1 MKNLLPLPS
10 NSYLAAYQFT
20 MKHNSIYMVVLILML
35 AETSI
40 QQVNLAGSLTG
51 DAEAVLSSHWLVG
64 DISYS
69 TDDAPSEVT
78 CPGELS

>member
-1 MKNLLPLPS
+1 
-10 NSYLAAYQFT
+10 
-20 MKHNSIYMVVLILML
+20 MKHHTIYMVVLILML

-40 QQVNLAGSLTG
+40 QQVNLAGSLTS

-69 TDDAPSEVT
+69 TDDAPSEVL

>member
-1 MKNLLPLPS
+1 
-10 NSYLAAYQFT
+10 
-20 MKHNSIYMVVLILML
+20 MVVLLLML

-69 TDDAPSEVT
+69 TDDAPSEVI